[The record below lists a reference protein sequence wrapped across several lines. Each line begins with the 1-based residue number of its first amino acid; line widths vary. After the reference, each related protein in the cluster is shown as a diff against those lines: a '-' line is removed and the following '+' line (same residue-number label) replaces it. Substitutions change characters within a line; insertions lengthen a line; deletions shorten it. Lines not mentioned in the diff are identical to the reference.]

1 MTERKLLLF
10 MLVGTAWSVLP
21 VSLSNK
27 SLAAELHTEV
37 ASLLADRCVRCH
49 GPGEAEAGL
58 RLDLREIAL
67 GELESGSVAVV
78 PGDPD
83 GSELLR
89 RISDPD
95 DPMPPE
101 GPPLTA
107 VELQQLRTWI
117 ADGAKWKPHW
127 AYRELSEPTV
137 PKNTKNEFRN
147 WAKTPVDAFILQGL
161 VERNLKPSAPAD
173 QRTLLRRVYYD
184 LIGLPPTPEEMT
196 SFLNDAAPYAYQ
208 RVVDDLLSRP
218 QYGERWARH
227 WMDVVHYADTHGFE
241 HDIYRDS
248 WPYRDYLVHS
258 LNADKPYARFVQ
270 EQVAGDALYPE
281 DPQALVAT
289 GFLATGPWDLSA
301 LQAGNPESIDHL
313 ISQYLD
319 RDDIVSTVMSTFVSS
334 TVECA
339 RCHDHKFDPI
349 SQVDYYNLQAVFAG
363 VDKATRQVDVD
374 PEVAK
379 LRIEL
384 PVRKAEIQ
392 EKLASEDASL
402 FEEELQTNA
411 TNWLALLPIW
421 TVLDPLSF
429 VSAKGAT
436 LIKQPDGSMLS
447 TGARPETDTYTVR
460 VQTKLKRLTAVRIDL
475 MADDRLPSGGPGRQ
489 ENGNLHLNE
498 LTLTATPLDDRSI
511 TKDVALKSVRADFNQ
526 AGWEATKS
534 IDSNPGSAWG
544 IHPQVGKSHS
554 AYYVLT
560 EPLTCEAGFELT
572 FTLTQTHG
580 DRHLIG
586 RFRLGAIDADDPNSL
601 VIDTHL
607 QPILKTAPESRTKQ
621 QQAELAASYLNW
633 PLDRELSAL
642 PAQQQLY
649 CATNKFTGIG
659 GHQPTATPRPIH
671 VLGRGNVNSPGA
683 LAVSGTISCVPGLPA
698 NLEVADPADEG
709 ARRAALAHWLAEDR
723 NVLTW
728 RSIVNR
734 VWHFH
739 FGRGLVATPSDFGR
753 MGASPTHPELIDWLA
768 VHFQKNGG
776 SLKWLHRMIVT
787 SNVYQQSSHHNDEY
801 VSVDSGNQYLWRMNR
816 QVLDAESIRDSILQF
831 SGKLDPTMGGPPVKQ
846 FVETK
851 VFGLRKEADYAA
863 LDVDD
868 PSNYRR
874 SIYRYVYRTIPDPFM
889 NAMDCPDASQRAP
902 IRNKSITALQAAAM
916 MNDPLLVRQCEHIA
930 ERLTGLNSDLSDQI
944 DAAFQLLYGRSPE
957 ASELDAVLGYASE
970 HGLASAC
977 RVMLNT
983 NEFLFV
989 D

>member
-1 MTERKLLLF
+1 MVSRKLLLF
-10 MLVGTAWSVLP
+10 TLIGTAWSVLP
-21 VSLSNK
+21 VGSASN
-27 SLAAELHTEV
+27 SLADELHTEV

-58 RLDLREIAL
+58 RLDLQDSAT

-89 RISDPD
+89 RVSDPD

-101 GPPLTA
+101 GPSLTA
-107 VELQQLRTWI
+107 AELQLLQTWI

-127 AYRELSEPTV
+127 AYCELSEPAV
-137 PKNTKNEFRN
+137 PENKKTEFSD
-147 WAKTPVDAFILQGL
+147 WAKTSIDDFVLQGL

-173 QRTLLRRVYYD
+173 RRTLLRRVYYD
-184 LIGLPPTPEEMT
+184 LIGLPPTPEEMIA
-196 SFLNDAAPYAYQ
+196 FLNDAAPDAYE
-208 RVVDDLLSRP
+208 RVVDNLLSRP

-241 HDIYRDS
+241 HDVYRDS
-248 WPYRDYLVHS
+248 WPYRDYLVQS
-258 LNADKPYARFVQ
+258 FNVDKPYAQFVK
-270 EQVAGDALYPE
+270 EQVAGDVLFPK
-281 DPQALVAT
+281 DPQSLVAT

-363 VDKATRQVDVD
+363 VDKATQLYDTD
-374 PEVAK
+374 IEVAQK
-379 LRIEL
+379 RVEL
-384 PVRKAEIQ
+384 PAQIADLRAKQAREDGSLLEEDLQ
-392 EKLASEDASL
+392 ADASS
-402 FEEELQTNA
+402 
-411 TNWLALLPIW
+411 WLALLPDW

-429 VSAKGAT
+429 ESEEGAT
-436 LIKQPDGSMLS
+436 LVKQSDGSMFA
-447 TGARPETDTYTVR
+447 TGAKPEKDTYR
-460 VQTKLKRLTAVRIDL
+460 VSTQTTLKRITAIRIDL
-475 MADDRLPSGGPGRQ
+475 LADDRLPSGGPGRQ
-489 ENGNLHLNE
+489 DNGNLHLNQVVFM
-498 LTLTATPLDDRSI
+498 AAPLNKPADS
-511 TKDVALKSVRADFNQ
+511 KKVKLKSVRADFNQ
-526 AGWEATKS
+526 VGWEADKS
-534 IDSNPGSAWG
+534 IDLNEASAWG

-554 AYYVLT
+554 AYYLLE
-560 EPLTCEAGFELT
+560 EPITSDEGFELK
-572 FTLTQTHG
+572 FTLVQNHG
-580 DRHLIG
+580 SSHLIG
-586 RFRLGAIDADDPNSL
+586 RFRLGAIDIDDPDTL
-601 VIDTHL
+601 VVDTQL
-607 QPILKTAPESRTKQ
+607 KPILETSPENRTTQ
-621 QQAELAASYLNW
+621 QLVELAASYLIW
-633 PLDRELSAL
+633 PVDQEQSAL
-642 PAQQQLY
+642 PKQEPIY
-649 CATNKFTGIG
+649 CATNKFTGVG
-659 GHQPTATPRPIH
+659 GHQPAKTPRPIH
-671 VLGRGNVNSPGA
+671 VLGRGSVTSPGD
-683 LAVSGTISCVPGLPA
+683 LAESGTMSCVPGLPA
-698 NLEVADPADEG
+698 KLEVADPADEG
-709 ARRAALAHWLAEDR
+709 ARRAALAQWLADDR
-723 NVLTW
+723 NVLAW

-739 FGRGLVATPSDFGR
+739 FGRGLVATPNDFGR
-753 MGASPTHPELIDWLA
+753 MGAPPTHSELIDWLA
-768 VHFQKNGG
+768 VQLLNNGG
-776 SLKWLHRMIVT
+776 SLKWLHRIIVT
-787 SNVYQQSSHHNDEY
+787 SNVYQQSSHHNEEY
-801 VSVDSGNQYLWRMNR
+801 ANIDSDNQYLWRMNR
-816 QVLDAESIRDSILQF
+816 RVLDAESIRDTILQF
-831 SGKLDPTMGGPPVKQ
+831 SGKLDSTMGGPPVKQ

-868 PSNYRR
+868 PANYRR

-902 IRNKSITALQAAAM
+902 TRNKSITALQAAAM

-930 ERLTGLNSDLSDQI
+930 ERLAGLNSDLSDQI
-944 DAAFQLLYGRSPE
+944 VAAFHLVYGRSPE
-957 ASELDAVLGYASE
+957 ASELESVLGYANE